1 MDLDLKKL
9 VRPEIYNMEV
19 KEYAHAHVEINN
31 LCDMSMNVNPFG
43 VSKKAIKKLNSIGSK
58 VISQYYPENIMLL
71 KKIADYVKVKPNQVM
86 LGDGCDGCL
95 AMIAS
100 TFIGK
105 NDEVIIPV
113 PTFHR
118 YEFHTLVMGGKP
130 IFVPMKNFEIDPDD
144 IIENINPRTKLIFLC
159 DPNNPTGLNIN
170 NKTKEEIIRNFSG
183 I

>member
-58 VISQYYPENIMLL
+58 VIS
-71 KKIADYVKVKPNQVM
+71 NQVM